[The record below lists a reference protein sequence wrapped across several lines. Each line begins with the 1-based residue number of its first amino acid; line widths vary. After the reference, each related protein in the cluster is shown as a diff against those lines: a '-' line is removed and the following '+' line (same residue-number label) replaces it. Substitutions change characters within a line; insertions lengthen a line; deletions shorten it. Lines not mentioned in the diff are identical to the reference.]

1 MTRPNVTNNDDS
13 VHIRIRGDYDTF
25 RRPGYSEIRRTG
37 EILPTFEG
45 ERIITPTF
53 DIQTVE
59 CEGYKMPGNVYVLEI
74 PVSSVSNAAGG
85 RTVTIG

>member
-1 MTRPNVTNNDDS
+1 MKPRVISPDDS
-13 VHIRIRGDYDTF
+13 VHVRIRSGEDYF
-25 RRPGYSEIRRTG
+25 HRPGYSEIRRTG

>member
-1 MTRPNVTNNDDS
+1 MRPRVNSPDDT
-13 VHIRIRGDYDTF
+13 VHVRIRGEEDVF
-25 RRPGYSEIRRTG
+25 RRPGYSEIRKTG

-45 ERIITPTF
+45 DRIMTPTF
-53 DIQTVE
+53 DIQTLE